1 MVFVVI
7 GNKLSQKL
15 KDKIKAY
22 VPSRML
28 VDFNEHIS
36 FLNMVEPEVKS
47 AAKALELLELS
58 PEESEEFIIIEPRD
72 WAGHGEKE
80 FRDRMADWGAA
91 AAEKGKEKNRGGG
104 DANQQGSD

>member
-28 VDFNEHIS
+28 VDYNEHIS
-36 FLNMVEPEVKS
+36 FLNMVEPKVKS
-47 AAKALELLELS
+47 ASKALELLQLS
-58 PEESEEFIIIEPRD
+58 PDESEGFIIIQPRD

-80 FRDRMADWGAA
+80 FRDQMAQWGAEVA
-91 AAEKGKEKNRGGG
+91 DKGQEKNQGGE
-104 DANQQGSD
+104 ATQEGSD